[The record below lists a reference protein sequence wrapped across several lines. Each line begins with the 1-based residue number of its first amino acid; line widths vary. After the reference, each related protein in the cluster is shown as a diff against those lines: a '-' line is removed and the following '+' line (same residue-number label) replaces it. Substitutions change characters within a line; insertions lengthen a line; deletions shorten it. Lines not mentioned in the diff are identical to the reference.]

1 MPFESSSIRLWRS
14 LDRPVRD
21 RAAHAFWNDP
31 PQEAAA
37 LAVQEIVKL
46 LRVRPQAFA
55 KVPVAQRA
63 SALAA
68 LAQPPEALAEA
79 LLVAL
84 HLECRRELLVDFLD
98 ALGIEHTDGLLAEDA
113 EFPAPAGAAVRAAL
127 ATLRKK
133 HDDGAIRL
141 YWNALWIQDPERWA
155 ALADSV
161 DELGEAA
168 GAG

>member
-1 MPFESSSIRLWRS
+1 MPFESSSVRLWRA
-14 LDRPVRD
+14 LDRPLRD
-21 RAAHAFWNDP
+21 RAARAFWQDP

-46 LRVRPQAFA
+46 LRVRPQALP

-68 LAQPPEALAEA
+68 LAQPPEALAES

-84 HLECRRELLVDFLD
+84 HLECRRELLADFLD
-98 ALGIEHTDGLLAEDA
+98 SLGITHEQGLLAEDA
-113 EFPAPAGAAVRAAL
+113 EFPPPEAEQLEGAL
-127 ATLRKK
+127 STLRAK
-133 HDDGAIRL
+133 HPDDAIRL

-155 ALADSV
+155 ALSGFADA
-161 DELGEAA
+161 LAA
-168 GAG
+168 APAG